1 MGYTICG
8 ENMRKNP
15 HILEINAQVWLNK
28 FSREL
33 NKKITLADIPQSYLE
48 EIKYFG
54 FDALWLMGVW
64 QQSPKSAEIARNHP
78 DILDYLAKVKP
89 DFDPKDIGSSL
100 YAIYDY
106 KVNPNFGGEVALLSL
121 KKRLNDLGIKLVLD
135 FAGNHMSCDTPYL
148 KTNPEYFISKP
159 NIKPEEKGLFFK
171 GPNGHYFAHGRDPH
185 FYSWSDTAQLNL
197 FNPKTR
203 DFLFNTLKHL
213 STLCDGLRCDMVM
226 LMLNKVFAKTWEM
239 YLKRQRPLAE
249 FWPQAI
255 KEIKEQ
261 NSYFTFLAEVYWG
274 LDWEVQELGFD
285 YTYDKTLY
293 DRLLFSNA
301 QDIQGHLNAEHLY
314 QRRSLR
320 FIANHDEEPPI
331 IAFGGKKSKAAAVA
345 CYTVNGARLF
355 TLSQI
360 YGATVRYP
368 IQYIPKE
375 ERNSKVVD
383 FYERFLR
390 IINHPCFHG
399 GQWSLKP
406 LEAVNK
412 EDQSYKNVLAWLWWQ
427 STCCKMVFI
436 NYSDSI
442 ANFKINAEK
451 LPKTEKDTIK
461 FIEEISNTYKDLPLS
476 VFKKDGGFSTSLA
489 PFEVAIYSFDF

>member
-1 MGYTICG
+1 
-8 ENMRKNP
+8 MRKNP

-33 NKKITLADIPQSYLE
+33 GRKITLADIPQSYLE

-78 DILDYLAKVKP
+78 DILNYLAKVKP
-89 DFDPKDIGSSL
+89 DFDPKDIGPSL

-106 KVNPNFGGEVALLSL
+106 KVNPNFGGEEELLSL
-121 KKRLNDLGIKLVLD
+121 KKRLNDLGVKLILD

-148 KTNPEYFISKP
+148 TSNPEYFINKP
-159 NIKPEEKGLFFK
+159 GIMPQEEGAFFK
-171 GPNGHYFAHGRDPH
+171 GPNGNYFAHGRDPH

-203 DFLFNTLKHL
+203 EFLLNILKYL

-226 LMLNKVFAKTWEM
+226 LMLNKVFAETWKM
-239 YLKRQRPLAE
+239 YLDTPQPQEE
-249 FWPQAI
+249 FWPKAI
-255 KEIKEQ
+255 REIKDK
-261 NSYFTFLAEVYWG
+261 NNYFTFLAEVYWG
-274 LDWEVQELGFD
+274 LDWEVQEMGFD

-293 DRLLFSNA
+293 DRLLLSNA

-314 QRRSLR
+314 QKRSLR
-320 FIANHDEEPPI
+320 FISNHDEEMPI
-331 IAFGGKKSKAAAVA
+331 KAFGEEKSRAAAAA
-345 CYTVNGARLF
+345 CYTIEGARLF
-355 TLSQI
+355 TLKQI

-375 ERNSKVVD
+375 ERNSQVVA
-383 FYERFLR
+383 FYEKFLR
-390 IINHPCFHG
+390 VINDPCFHG

-406 LEAVNK
+406 IGEINK
-412 EDQSYKNVLAWLWWQ
+412 EDQSYKNILAWLWWQ
-427 STCCKMVFI
+427 STCCKLVFI
-436 NYSDSI
+436 NYSDMP
-442 ANFKINAEK
+442 ANFKINADK
-451 LPKTEKDTIK
+451 FPKTSKEKIK
-461 FIEEISNTYKDLPLS
+461 FTEELSNTVKELPIS
-476 VFKKDGGFSTSLA
+476 AFKQDGGLPVTLK
-489 PFEVAIYSFDF
+489 PFEFRIYSFEF